1 MAQVLV
7 TYFSSTGNTK
17 AMAEAVAEGVRS
29 VEGVECVLKT
39 VPQTTNDDWLAA
51 DGIIVGSPTYFG
63 QMAARVKQ
71 MFDVTA
77 KIYGKLEG
85 KVGAAFTTS
94 GGAGCGH
101 ETTNMSI
108 ITAMLVAGMVVQ
120 GTTQG
125 PHFGPFAV
133 EAPDEKALRQ
143 AREMGI
149 RVATLT
155 QRLAVSGQQP
165 VTLNS

>member
-1 MAQVLV
+1 MVQVLV

-17 AMAEAVAEGVRS
+17 VMAEAVAEGVRT
-29 VEGVECVLKT
+29 VDGVECVLKT
-39 VPQTTNDDWLAA
+39 VPKTTNDDWLAA

-71 MFDVTA
+71 MFDVTE
-77 KIYGKLEG
+77 KIYGDLEG

-101 ETTNMSI
+101 EMTNISI
-108 ITAMLVAGMVVQ
+108 ITAMLVCGMVTP
-120 GTTQG
+120 GTTKG

-133 EAPDEKALRQ
+133 GMPGEKELKQ
-143 AREMGI
+143 AREMGV
-149 RVATLT
+149 RVANLTKTLF
-155 QRLAVSGQQP
+155 S
-165 VTLNS
+165 

>member
-1 MAQVLV
+1 MTQVLV
-7 TYFSSTGNTK
+7 TYFSATGNTEM
-17 AMAEAVAEGVRS
+17 MAEAVVEGVRS
-29 VEGVECVLKT
+29 VESVEGVLKP
-39 VPQTTNDDWLAA
+39 VGQVSNDDWLAA

-71 MFDVTA
+71 MFDITERV
-77 KIYGKLEG
+77 YGQLEG

-101 ETTNMSI
+101 ELTNMSI
-108 ITAMLVAGMVVQ
+108 ITAMLVSGMVIQ

-133 EAPDEKALRQ
+133 GKPSEKDLQMARDLGVRVAVLTKALF
-143 AREMGI
+143 A
-149 RVATLT
+149 
-155 QRLAVSGQQP
+155 
-165 VTLNS
+165 

>member
-1 MAQVLV
+1 MTQVLV

-39 VPQTTNDDWLAA
+39 VPKTTNDDWLTA
-51 DGIIVGSPTYFG
+51 DGVIVGSPTYFG

-71 MFDVTA
+71 MFDVTE
-77 KIYGKLEG
+77 KIYGDLEG

-108 ITAMLVAGMVVQ
+108 ITALLVCGMVTP

-133 EAPDEKALRQ
+133 GMPGEKELRQ
-143 AREMGI
+143 AREMGV
-149 RVATLT
+149 RVAALT
-155 QRLAVSGQQP
+155 KKLFP
-165 VTLNS
+165 

>member
-1 MAQVLV
+1 MAYVIV
-7 TYFSSTGNTK
+7 TYFSKTGHTK
-17 AMAEAVAEGVRS
+17 ALAEAIAEGAASVDGVTCALKPVAEM
-29 VEGVECVLKT
+29 
-39 VPQTTNDDWLAA
+39 TNDDWLAA

-63 QMAARVKQ
+63 QMAAEVKALI
-71 MFDVTA
+71 DETV

-101 ETTNMSI
+101 ELTNISI
-108 ITAMLVAGMVVQ
+108 ITALLVSGMVVQ

-133 EAPDEKALRQ
+133 GKPTDKDLAKVRDL
-143 AREMGI
+143 GI

-155 QRLAVSGQQP
+155 KKLFG
-165 VTLNS
+165 

>member
-1 MAQVLV
+1 MTRILI

-17 AMAEAVAEGVRS
+17 ALAEAVAEGVQS
-29 VEGVECVLKT
+29 VAGVECVMKS
-39 VPQTTNDDWLAA
+39 VPQTTNDDLLAA

-71 MFDVTA
+71 MFDVTE

-101 ETTNMSI
+101 EMTNMSI
-108 ITAMLVAGMVVQ
+108 ITAMLVCGMVVP

-133 EAPDEKALRQ
+133 GAPDEKALRQ
-143 AREMGI
+143 AREMGV

-155 QRLAVSGQQP
+155 QRLAVSHQP
-165 VTLNS
+165 SATRNS

>member
-1 MAQVLV
+1 MTQVLV

-29 VEGVECVLKT
+29 VAGVACVLKT

-63 QMAARVKQ
+63 QMASRVKQ
-71 MFDVTA
+71 MFDVTE

-85 KVGAAFTTS
+85 KVGGVFTTS

-133 EAPDEKALRQ
+133 GAPDEKALRQ
-143 AREMGI
+143 AREMGV
-149 RVATLT
+149 RVATLAKKLFET
-155 QRLAVSGQQP
+155 RQVF
-165 VTLNS
+165 